1 MSQIGNYKEPMNK
14 KISRIF
20 LLITTILF
28 ITIFTLIFIW
38 FTWKLALII
47 LLTMLFVYCDYA
59 SIPDKWK

>member
-14 KISRIF
+14 KISRLF
-20 LLITTILF
+20 LLITTLLF

-38 FTWKLALII
+38 FTWKLAVII
-47 LLTMLFVYCDYA
+47 FLTMVFIYADYA